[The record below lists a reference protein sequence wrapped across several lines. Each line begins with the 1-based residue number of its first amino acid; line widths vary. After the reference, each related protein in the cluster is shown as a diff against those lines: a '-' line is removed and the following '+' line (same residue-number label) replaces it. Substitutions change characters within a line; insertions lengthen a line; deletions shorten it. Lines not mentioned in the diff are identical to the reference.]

1 MAVGGHAT
9 CYSQGVVDSPFEPL
23 AAPVLRYHQALKTRL
38 DPQGIFNPGR
48 LYAEL

>member
-1 MAVGGHAT
+1 
-9 CYSQGVVDSPFEPL
+9 CPFQPL
-23 AAPVLRYHQALKTRL
+23 ATPLLRYHHQLKARL